1 MSDLLEQLI
10 QWSDRHAAVIV
21 QVLARPGSR
30 RAGVQGLDPRGVRIT
45 VTEPPEQ
52 GKANK
57 AIARELARLLD
68 VSRSAVTLVAGQTS
82 PVKKFLISG
91 VSLEQARQRVA
102 EQIGSQ

>member
-10 QWSDRHAAVIV
+10 QWSDRHSAVII

-57 AIARELARLLD
+57 AIVRELARLFGL
-68 VSRSAVTLVAGQTS
+68 SRSAVTLLAGQTS
-82 PVKKFLISG
+82 NTKKFVVRGISP
-91 VSLEQARQRVA
+91 EQARQRVA
-102 EQIGSQ
+102 EQISGQ